1 MGFFVYIT
9 KCTGNTL
16 VIFPRF
22 FVSGMMGRFL
32 YMKIESYQQKHF
44 ESCMEIIQSNTP
56 KYILPFEHLDY
67 KNYLSR
73 KSKTYF
79 VFFKD
84 NDLVACGGYGL
95 NKTKTKAGLSWGL
108 VHRRYHNQGF
118 GSQSIKYRLN
128 HIMINYPEIEI
139 HLDTSQHTHQF
150 FEKFGFI
157 TEQITK
163 NGYGEGLDKYDMTL
177 NKDSN
182 L

>member
-1 MGFFVYIT
+1 MGFFVY
-9 KCTGNTL
+9 
-16 VIFPRF
+16 
-22 FVSGMMGRFL
+22 GMMGRFL
-32 YMKIESYQQKHF
+32 YMRKEPYQQKHF

-67 KNYLSR
+67 KNYLLR
-73 KSKTYF
+73 KSKIYF

-118 GSQSIKYRLN
+118 GSQSIKYRLH
-128 HIMINYPEIEI
+128 HIKSDYPDIEI
-139 HLDTSQHTHQF
+139 HLDTSQHTYQF
-150 FEKFGFI
+150 FFKFGFI
-157 TEQITK
+157 IKQITK
-163 NGYGEGLDKYDMTL
+163 NGYGKGLDKYDMIL
-177 NKDSN
+177 KEDSN